1 MSLKKEKTPTTP
13 VVYKD
18 FDLGFTKNP
27 VTGDIFKKTNQEAIK
42 KAIKNLVLMN
52 FFDVPFQPSIGSNV
66 RNFLFENDT
75 PYNRVLLKN
84 YIIET
89 IENFEPRVSVIDVE
103 VTIPNTNA
111 YDIKIVYYFE
121 NIPDQLVSF
130 NLILE
135 RVR

>member
-1 MSLKKEKTPTTP
+1 MPVLKEKTPYTP
-13 VVYKD
+13 IVYKD

-42 KAIKNLVLMN
+42 KSIKNLVLMN
-52 FFDVPFQPSIGSNV
+52 FFDVPFQPAIGSNV

-75 PYNRVLLKN
+75 PYNRILLRN
-84 YIIET
+84 YITEV
-89 IENFEPRVSVIDVE
+89 IENFEPRVGVIDVV
-103 VTIPNTNA
+103 VTIPNPNA
-111 YDIKIVYYFE
+111 YDIKITYYFE
-121 NIPDQLVSF
+121 NIPEQLVSF